1 MATAINTTN
10 VVTQDQLDKVS
21 RVYDFN
27 AKQYICLVEN
37 SKGEFDADGHKIE
50 YTVRYL
56 KGKGLTCTCKAGQE
70 AKNCWH
76 KRVAVAYCQA
86 LRQEQAEQGQIERYI
101 AQGIDRETATR
112 VVYAK
117 GTVPTDYEVRQA
129 DAMAAR
135 REFSLLKK

>member
-1 MATAINTTN
+1 MTTTIAT
-10 VVTQDQLDKVS
+10 VSQEQLDKVS

-27 AKQYICLVEN
+27 AQQYICLVEN

-70 AKNCWH
+70 ARYTCWH
-76 KRVAVAYCQA
+76 KRAAVQYCQS
-86 LRQEQAEQGQIERYI
+86 LRQEQAEQAQIERYV
-101 AQGIDRETATR
+101 AQGIDRETAVR

-117 GTVPTDYEVRQA
+117 G
-129 DAMAAR
+129 
-135 REFSLLKK
+135 